1 MIKVLVFGM
10 TENPGGVESVIMNY
24 YRHIDRSRIQF
35 DFLCNSYEKV
45 AYEDE
50 IKDLGGHTFHF
61 PARSKN
67 YPGYRRELTRFFREH
82 AGEYAAIWVNICS
95 LANIDYLKLAAKY
108 GIPKRIIHSHNSANM
123 DSRLRGMLHRH
134 NRKQIGRYATDF
146 WACSEEAARW
156 FYPPDICRRAVILH
170 NAIDVG
176 RMAFDAAGREAVR
189 EQLGWQD
196 AFIIGNVGRMHFE
209 KNQRFALD
217 ILAQLIKKDAS
228 VRLVLVG
235 QGEDETML
243 REKIAEEGLDSYVCM
258 AGVRSNIRDWL
269 SSFDL
274 FLFPS
279 VFEGLPIAAMEA
291 QANGV
296 PILASE
302 SAIPAEVRMNKNLKT
317 LDLKQPPKVWADTVL
332 EMKTDFGR
340 EDAEAIR
347 SHFIRSGYEIEHVKD
362 EFEHRILGEKV

>member
-50 IKDLGGHTFHF
+50 LQSLGGHTFHF

-123 DSRLRGMLHRH
+123 DSRLRGLLHRY
-134 NRKQIGRYATDF
+134 NRQQIGKYATDF

-156 FYPPDICRRAVILH
+156 FYPPDICSRAVILH
-170 NAIDVG
+170 NAIDVK
-176 RMAFDAAGREAVR
+176 RMAFDAAGRESIR
-189 EQLGWQD
+189 RQMGWQD
-196 AFIIGNVGRMHFE
+196 VFVIGNIGRLHFE

-217 ILAQLIKKDAS
+217 ILTQLIAKAPS
-228 VRLVLVG
+228 VRLVLIG
-235 QGEDETML
+235 QGEDEAML
-243 REKIAEEGLDSYVCM
+243 RGRIAQEGLGQYVYM
-258 AGVRSNIRDWL
+258 AGVQSNIRDWL

-279 VFEGLPIAAMEA
+279 IFEGLPIAAMEA

-296 PILASE
+296 PVLASE
-302 SAIPAEVRMNKNLKT
+302 TAMPSEVRMNANLKFLS
-317 LDLKQPPKVWADTVL
+317 LDQPPEVWADTIL
-332 EMKTDFGR
+332 GMKAILGR
-340 EDAEAIR
+340 ENASDITT
-347 SHFIRSGYEIEHVKD
+347 HFVRCGYEIEHVKE
-362 EFEHRILGEKV
+362 EFEQQILGENA